1 MARKWQNAG
10 IVALVFPLCA
20 KYPDILPVDINTG
33 QVRGFG
39 SRLHY
44 DFSSETYVMQ
54 AQRITDA
61 MARRYGGHPHV
72 AGWQTDN
79 ELCCHDNYPLSFSDQ
94 LMANASAE
102 EWKPFMRTG
111 HPDPVNWAPH
121 NPRLAQPWRCCLAL
135 ALFGCAK
142 FQVRMLFLLIPHI
155 P

>member
-20 KYPDILPVDINTG
+20 KYPDILPVDIHTG

-61 MARRYGGHPHV
+61 MARRYGGHPLSRVGRLIMNCV
-72 AGWQTDN
+72 ATTIIR
-79 ELCCHDNYPLSFSDQ
+79 
-94 LMANASAE
+94 SA
-102 EWKPFMRTG
+102 FR
-111 HPDPVNWAPH
+111 
-121 NPRLAQPWRCCLAL
+121 
-135 ALFGCAK
+135 
-142 FQVRMLFLLIPHI
+142 IS
-155 P
+155 